1 MDKLLEN
8 FRNIY
13 QNDLHNQCQTM
24 AHTCDELR
32 HLIVFIHHIVSSSS
46 TNLEQQKQSSID
58 LDNPFSNMIQDLGN
72 NRTNINRYQTSSQIT
87 HGAGRG
93 TRRLITSTNNSSLP
107 SFSCRQI
114 DPIIKTTSKVELS
127 EYLIMIIFSHYSY
140 VYFVKDL

>member
-13 QNDLHNQCQTM
+13 QNELYNECKTM

-32 HLIVFIHHIVSSSS
+32 HLILFIHRTTSSSS
-46 TNLEQQKQSSID
+46 DNNEQQQTVSMD
-58 LDNPFSNMIQDLGN
+58 LNNPFSNMVQDLAN
-72 NRTNINRYQTSSQIT
+72 DMTNINKYQPSSRIA

-93 TRRLITSTNNSSLP
+93 TRRLMTSISNSPIP

-114 DPIIKTTSKVELS
+114 DPIVPSKV
-127 EYLIMIIFSHYSY
+127 
-140 VYFVKDL
+140 